1 MSNQPITLNPDKF
14 ECKKHSPII
23 LNPTKSKHSTI
34 LKPAEI
40 FIYNPFIVTTPQDL
54 NDILLSKNKHRL
66 RKEYPDGILLPEKCR
81 MPFWALRPIRSQ
93 DERSHQPSRQRISR
107 RPKQEPLELL

>member
-34 LKPAEI
+34 LKPQEI